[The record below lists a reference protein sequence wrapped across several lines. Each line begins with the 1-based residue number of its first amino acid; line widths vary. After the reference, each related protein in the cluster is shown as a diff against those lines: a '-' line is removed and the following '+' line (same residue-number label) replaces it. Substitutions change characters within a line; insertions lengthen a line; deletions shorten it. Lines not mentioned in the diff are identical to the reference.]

1 MTVQQVSIS
10 ISFKN
15 VLSHIKLYTYFYTM
29 LDLKYSEI
37 HINWNPCLQPEIKL
51 EFVIRSLLLKKKK
64 ERKDHFP

>member
-1 MTVQQVSIS
+1 MTVKQVSIS

-15 VLSHIKLYTYFYTM
+15 VLSHIKLYTYFYMM

-64 ERKDHFP
+64 KRKDHFP